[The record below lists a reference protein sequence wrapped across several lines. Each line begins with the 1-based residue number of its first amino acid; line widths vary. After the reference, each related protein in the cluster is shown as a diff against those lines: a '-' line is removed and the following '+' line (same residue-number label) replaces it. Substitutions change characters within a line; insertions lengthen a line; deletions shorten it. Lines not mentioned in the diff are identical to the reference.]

1 MDTMD
6 SSAWNQRYAD
16 SELVWSAAPNI
27 WVEHLTQDLPPGKAL
42 DVAAGEGRNAL
53 WLAARGWHVTAVDFS
68 TVALQRAASLAIQRL
83 GDDAGNLLT
92 LEADVETWVPP
103 ARSYDLVLVAY
114 LHLPARQRSAVMSA
128 AAEAVAPGGTLLV
141 VGHDLANLSS
151 GHGGP
156 QDPDVLYS
164 PADIVADI
172 ELAQLTVARAETA
185 VRSLTDAQGQP
196 AEALD
201 ALVLAQRA
209 VG

>member
-1 MDTMD
+1 MD
-6 SSAWNQRYAD
+6 STVWNQRYKD

-27 WVEHLTQDLPPGKAL
+27 WVKQLTEDLPAGKAL

-68 TVALQRAASLAIQRL
+68 TVALQRARSLAKEQLGRDASRL
-83 GDDAGNLLT
+83 ET

-103 ARSYDLVLVAY
+103 ARSYDLVLVVY
-114 LHLPARQRSAVMSA
+114 LHLPKEQRRSVMRA

-141 VGHDLANLSS
+141 VGHDLQNLTS

-156 QDPDVLYS
+156 QDPTVLYRPS
-164 PADIVADI
+164 DIVQDI
-172 ELAQLTVARAETA
+172 EPAQLVVTRDETVP
-185 VRSLTDAQGQP
+185 RSVADGREQP
-196 AEALD
+196 VEALD
-201 ALVLAQRA
+201 ALVLARRA